1 MKFAKKMKLIEIG
14 DNNISSHAYN
24 NDRYIDDEDY
34 SKPRVLPTLDNIMN
48 EILSAANISD
58 VDKWRLYS
66 QALQRYLNQLKIASK
81 KNADEIKSRHDH
93 NSTYPEKNNN
103 NHFQTL
109 EDTFNFSLPQFDMSG
124 VEPIR
129 DSLDSISQ
137 PAVRNFFERARNT
150 NSCFNVSRPASIPT
164 EEDTPQP
171 PQKAIAKKK
180 KTNRRV
186 LPYSQYQTRSN
197 TVRNKRRA
205 ENSLSADMSQI
216 RPCKVLLSKLNWTPT
231 NAR

>member
-1 MKFAKKMKLIEIG
+1 MKLIEID
-14 DNNISSHAYN
+14 DNNISSNAYN

-48 EILSAANISD
+48 EILRTANISD

-66 QALQRYLNQLKIASK
+66 QALQRYLNHLKIASK
-81 KNADEIKSRHDH
+81 KKAENYEIKSSHDH
-93 NSTYPEKNNN
+93 NSTYLEKNNN
-103 NHFQTL
+103 KHFQTL

-124 VEPIR
+124 VEAIR

-137 PAVRNFFERARNT
+137 PTVRIFFEKARNT
-150 NSCFNVSRPASIPT
+150 NSCFNVSRPSIPT

-186 LPYSQYQTRSN
+186 LPYSQQYHTRSN
-197 TVRNKRRA
+197 TISNKRRA